1 MPKKYW
7 NKINQF
13 INNPDDYD
21 HEQKK
26 ETLAHLFKNQG
37 KEKLFML
44 AKLKTKRQ
52 AFAMATQLSRL
63 KKVYSSSN
71 KDSPM

>member
-44 AKLKTKRQ
+44 AKLKTKR
-52 AFAMATQLSRL
+52 
-63 KKVYSSSN
+63 
-71 KDSPM
+71 